1 MSSLLNDPEITKLLI
16 YALAGMVGV
25 LLLALLF
32 LGIKKNIYYIDED
45 GNELGRPKKVKGK
58 KKEKI
63 LAGMITDEDENTAS
77 TDMQKIEEHL
87 TPAPKAQ
94 PVAVKEPDVK
104 AMILSIAVNGEVRDQ
119 TVDRF
124 PCTIGRADSC
134 GVQILESS
142 VSRNAAV
149 ITLENGVPYIEDLN
163 GRNGTFHNDVR
174 LLSSGKTRLRNGDV
188 VNLGR
193 AEVVVGRLI

>member
-1 MSSLLNDPEITKLLI
+1 MSSLLNDPEITKLII

-32 LGIKKNIYYIDED
+32 LGIKRNIYYIDED

-63 LAGMITDEDENTAS
+63 LAGIITDEEENTAS
-77 TDMQKIEEHL
+77 TDMQKIEEHF
-87 TPAPKAQ
+87 TPKAQ
-94 PVAVKEPDVK
+94 PVAVKEPDVT
-104 AMILSIAVNGEVRDQ
+104 AMILTIDVNGEVRDQ
-119 TVDRF
+119 TVDSF

-193 AEVVVGRLI
+193 AEVTVGRLI

>member
-63 LAGMITDEDENTAS
+63 LTDEDENTAS
-77 TDMQKIEEHL
+77 TDMQKSEEHL

-124 PCTIGRADSC
+124 PARSEGQT
-134 GVQILESS
+134 
-142 VSRNAAV
+142 AAAYRSWNHPSAA
-149 ITLENGVPYIEDLN
+149 TLQ
-163 GRNGTFHNDVR
+163 
-174 LLSSGKTRLRNGDV
+174 
-188 VNLGR
+188 
-193 AEVVVGRLI
+193 

>member
-1 MSSLLNDPEITKLLI
+1 MSSLLNDPEITKLII

-63 LAGMITDEDENTAS
+63 LAGLIEDEELGNTAS

-87 TPAPKAQ
+87 TPKVQ
-94 PVAVKEPDVK
+94 PAAVKEPAVR
-104 AMILSIAVNGEVRDQ
+104 AVILSISVNGDERDQ
-119 TVDRF
+119 TVDQF

-193 AEVVVGRLI
+193 AEIVVGRLI